1 MPWNRKQIRVL
12 FALVAFGVLLFVGL
26 QNLGTVWGFVQI
38 LIGLLMPFIIG
49 LCIAF
54 ILSVPMR
61 AVETHLFRPLDK
73 KCGRIWR
80 KIRRP
85 LAATVTLLLALGVLA
100 AAVFLVIPELGR
112 SLRTLADSIPGFI
125 ARAQAWLTELAQ
137 KYPQWQDWIN
147 DLQLDWNAIA
157 QKLLAFAQSGAVDL
171 FNSTVSL
178 ATSIFSGVFNLFL
191 GVIFA
196 MYVLMQKETLARQ
209 ITNVLRAHLPDAKTD
224 RLLEIG
230 RLSNRTFSR
239 FLTGQCLEAVILGL
253 MFFVTMCI
261 FRFPYALMI
270 AVLIAVLA
278 LIPIFGAIIGCV
290 VGAFLIFVGDPMQ
303 AFWFVVMF
311 LILQQIEGNF
321 IYPKVVGTSVGL
333 PSIWVLAAVTVGGGV
348 MGIFG
353 MLVAVPLS
361 SVLYSL
367 LRDSTNRRLARRGIP
382 VPDGDPPSAD
392 DTP

>member
-100 AAVFLVIPELGR
+100 AAVFLIIPELGR

-239 FLTGQCLEAVILGL
+239 FLTGQCLPAVILGL

>member
-100 AAVFLVIPELGR
+100 AAVFLIIPELGR

-209 ITNVLRAHLPDAKTD
+209 ITNMLRAHLPDAKTD

-382 VPDGDPPSAD
+382 MPDGDPPSAD

>member
-1 MPWNRKQIRVL
+1 MPWNRKQIRIL

-26 QNLGTVWGFVQI
+26 QNLGAVWSFVQL
-38 LIGLLMPFIIG
+38 LIGLLSPFIIG

-61 AVETHLFRPLDK
+61 AVETHLFKPLDR

-80 KIRRP
+80 KVRRP
-85 LAATVTLLLALGVLA
+85 LAATLTLLLALGVLA
-100 AAVFLVIPELGR
+100 AAVFLIIPELGR
-112 SLRTLADSIPGFI
+112 SLGTLADSIPGFI
-125 ARAQAWLTELAQ
+125 TRAQAWLTEMAH
-137 KYPQWQDWIN
+137 KYPQWQNWITDW
-147 DLQLDWNAIA
+147 QLDWNAIT
-157 QKLLAFAQSGAVDL
+157 QKLLTFAQSGAVDL
-171 FNSTVSL
+171 FHSTVSL
-178 ATSIFSGVFNLFL
+178 ATSLFNGVLNLFL

-209 ITNVLRAHLPDAKTD
+209 ITKVMRAHLPDARTD
-224 RLLEIG
+224 RLLEVG
-230 RLSNRTFSR
+230 RLTNRTFSR

-303 AFWFVVMF
+303 AVWFVVMF

-321 IYPKVVGTSVGL
+321 IYPKVVGSSVGL
-333 PSIWVLAAVTVGGGV
+333 PSIWVLTAVTIGGGIL
-348 MGIFG
+348 GIFG

-367 LRDSTNRRLARRGIP
+367 LRDGTNRRLARRGL
-382 VPDGDPPSAD
+382 SAQGEKPCEK
-392 DTP
+392 DTQ

>member
-61 AVETHLFRPLDK
+61 AVETHLFRSLDK

-100 AAVFLVIPELGR
+100 AAVFLIIPELGR

-333 PSIWVLAAVTVGGGV
+333 PSIWVLAAVSVGGGV

>member
-100 AAVFLVIPELGR
+100 AAVFLIIPELGR

-224 RLLEIG
+224 RLLESG

>member
-100 AAVFLVIPELGR
+100 AAVFLIIPELGR

-303 AFWFVVMF
+303 AFWIVVMF

>member
-85 LAATVTLLLALGVLA
+85 LAATVTLLLARGVLA
-100 AAVFLVIPELGR
+100 AAVFLIIPELGR

>member
-85 LAATVTLLLALGVLA
+85 LVATVTLLLALGVLA
-100 AAVFLVIPELGR
+100 AAVFLIIPELGR

>member
-49 LCIAF
+49 LCITF

-100 AAVFLVIPELGR
+100 AAVFLIIPELGR

>member
-100 AAVFLVIPELGR
+100 AAVFLIIPELGR

-333 PSIWVLAAVTVGGGV
+333 PSIWVLAAVTVGGGG

>member
-100 AAVFLVIPELGR
+100 AAVFLIIPELGR

-125 ARAQAWLTELAQ
+125 ARAQPWLTELAQ

>member
-100 AAVFLVIPELGR
+100 AAVFLIIPELGR

-367 LRDSTNRRLARRGIP
+367 LRDSTNRRLARRGFP

>member
-100 AAVFLVIPELGR
+100 AAVFLIIPELGR

-196 MYVLMQKETLARQ
+196 MYVLMQKETLARH

>member
-100 AAVFLVIPELGR
+100 AAGFLIIPELGR

>member
-100 AAVFLVIPELGR
+100 AAVFLIIPELGR

-321 IYPKVVGTSVGL
+321 IYPKVVGTSMGL

>member
-61 AVETHLFRPLDK
+61 AVETHLLRPLDK

-100 AAVFLVIPELGR
+100 AAVFLIIPELGR

>member
-100 AAVFLVIPELGR
+100 AAVFLIIPELGR

-137 KYPQWQDWIN
+137 KYPQWQAWIN

>member
-1 MPWNRKQIRVL
+1 M
-12 FALVAFGVLLFVGL
+12 
-26 QNLGTVWGFVQI
+26 
-38 LIGLLMPFIIG
+38 
-49 LCIAF
+49 
-54 ILSVPMR
+54 
-61 AVETHLFRPLDK
+61 
-73 KCGRIWR
+73 
-80 KIRRP
+80 
-85 LAATVTLLLALGVLA
+85 
-100 AAVFLVIPELGR
+100 
-112 SLRTLADSIPGFI
+112 
-125 ARAQAWLTELAQ
+125 
-137 KYPQWQDWIN
+137 
-147 DLQLDWNAIA
+147 
-157 QKLLAFAQSGAVDL
+157 DL

-348 MGIFG
+348 MDIFG

>member
-100 AAVFLVIPELGR
+100 AAVFLIIPELGR

-382 VPDGDPPSAD
+382 VPDGAPPSAD

>member
-49 LCIAF
+49 LRIAF

-100 AAVFLVIPELGR
+100 AAVFLIIPELGR

-178 ATSIFSGVFNLFL
+178 ATSIFSGVLNLFL

-209 ITNVLRAHLPDAKTD
+209 ITNVLRAHLPNAKTD

-353 MLVAVPLS
+353 MLIAVPLS

>member
-100 AAVFLVIPELGR
+100 AAVFLIIPELGR

-382 VPDGDPPSAD
+382 VLDGDPPSAD

>member
-100 AAVFLVIPELGR
+100 AAVFLIIPELGR

-196 MYVLMQKETLARQ
+196 MYVLMQQETLARQ

>member
-100 AAVFLVIPELGR
+100 AAVFLIIPELGR

>member
-100 AAVFLVIPELGR
+100 AAVFLIIPELGR

-147 DLQLDWNAIA
+147 DQQLDWNAIA

-382 VPDGDPPSAD
+382 VPDGDPPSED

>member
-100 AAVFLVIPELGR
+100 AAVFLIIPELGR

-178 ATSIFSGVFNLFL
+178 ATSIFSGVLNLFL

-209 ITNVLRAHLPDAKTD
+209 ITNVLRAHLPNAKTD

>member
-100 AAVFLVIPELGR
+100 AAVFLIIPELGH

-178 ATSIFSGVFNLFL
+178 ATSRFSGVFNLFL

>member
-100 AAVFLVIPELGR
+100 AAVFLIIPELGR

-303 AFWFVVMF
+303 AVWFVVMF

-353 MLVAVPLS
+353 MLIAVPLS

>member
-100 AAVFLVIPELGR
+100 AAVFLIIPELGR

-178 ATSIFSGVFNLFL
+178 ATSIFSGVLNLFL

-353 MLVAVPLS
+353 MLIAVPLS

>member
-100 AAVFLVIPELGR
+100 AAVFLIIPELGR

-353 MLVAVPLS
+353 MLVAGPLS

>member
-38 LIGLLMPFIIG
+38 LIGLLMPCIIG

-100 AAVFLVIPELGR
+100 AAVFLIIPELGR

>member
-61 AVETHLFRPLDK
+61 AVETHLFLPLDK

-100 AAVFLVIPELGR
+100 AAVFLIIPELGR

>member
-100 AAVFLVIPELGR
+100 AAVFLIIPELGR

-278 LIPIFGAIIGCV
+278 IIPIFGAIIGCV

-303 AFWFVVMF
+303 AVWFVVMF

-333 PSIWVLAAVTVGGGV
+333 PSIWVLTAVTVGGGV

-353 MLVAVPLS
+353 MLIAVPLS

>member
-100 AAVFLVIPELGR
+100 AAVFLIIPELGR

-348 MGIFG
+348 MDIFG

>member
-100 AAVFLVIPELGR
+100 AAVFLIIPELGR
-112 SLRTLADSIPGFI
+112 SLSTLADSIPGFI